1 MEEVTQWALTHGKST
16 RGARLVLAYLAH
28 IANEQGQVFMPVKH
42 VAASI
47 KLSRQSITS
56 AMQRLVE
63 LGDIVPM
70 VKEGRSWVY
79 RLGCFNKAG
88 EFIAKEAV

>member
-1 MEEVTQWALTHGKST
+1 MEKAIQWALAHGKST
-16 RGARLVLAYLAH
+16 RGARLVLAYLAY
-28 IANEQGQVFMPVKH
+28 IANEQGQVFVPVKDI
-42 VAASI
+42 AASI

-70 VKEGRSWVY
+70 VKEGRNWVY
-79 RLGCFNKAG
+79 RLACFNEAG
-88 EFIAKEAV
+88 EFIAKEAA